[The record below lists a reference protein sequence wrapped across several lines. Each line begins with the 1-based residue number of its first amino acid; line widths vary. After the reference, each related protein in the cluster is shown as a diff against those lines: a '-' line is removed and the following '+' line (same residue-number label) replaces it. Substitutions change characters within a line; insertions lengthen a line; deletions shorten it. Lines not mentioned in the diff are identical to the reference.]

1 MNCTMEIAAHVMDN
15 LERPRSIQFPIK
27 TKIDLSMIC
36 VENLV
41 VNVGTFTFEKLLLRA
56 YEGRHG
62 I

>member
-1 MNCTMEIAAHVMDN
+1 MNCTMDIAPHVVGN
-15 LERPRSIQFPIK
+15 LKRPRSIQFPIT
-27 TKIDLSMIC
+27 TKMDLSMIC

-41 VNVGTFTFEKLLLRA
+41 VQVGTFTFEKLLLRA